1 MRDRLSVFGID
12 IVKGSVRSRSRRPM
26 YALVR
31 LEESEIVSE
40 GTVSMFRL
48 FRLLSE
54 ERPDILAVDSIQ
66 EIATDQHELFFF
78 LQGLPPQT
86 KLVQV
91 TGGEKKETLGKVAA
105 RFNISFDRFDPF
117 AEART
122 SARVAA
128 LGAGAEVIAF
138 ENESEVVVSRHRSPG
153 RGGWSQNRYVRKIH
167 GAVQLKGR
175 EIEMQLAAT
184 GLRYEKKETKAF
196 GGCSRVLFRV
206 FAARGQV
213 PISTYRG
220 ADVQVRI
227 SGKKLERIRFRPLS
241 GKPRYM
247 IVGIDPGTTTA
258 IAALDLDGNLL
269 HLESSRQMNMSGV
282 IEALYRAGKPLVIA
296 SDVQEMPHT
305 VEKIRR
311 AFSAVAYTPNQ
322 DTPVETK
329 LALTAGY
336 PYSNVHERDALSA
349 ALDASVQYQHK
360 FRNLI
365 KRVPPGHDLD
375 EVRARVIRGQA
386 LDQVLVEM
394 HAVAPSAAPAEEAPT
409 APAGEGGRHDDRVRV
424 LDGMVKRLRTYVD
437 ELQEEVKAKE
447 YEIHRLQGRLR
458 TVHDDRTV
466 QLAKD
471 AEVAKRDAIIA
482 SLKKRLRR
490 EERHGRTLAKR
501 VERIRTYAELSVDGE
516 AQPVKVL
523 DALTREGLRRLTG
536 DTGVHEGDIVYVQR
550 TGGWGKSVVRD
561 LAEAK
566 VRALITPGG
575 GEGDVQM
582 GAAFREAGIPLLTS
596 SETAV
601 QVKGR
606 QGLAPK
612 DRIGPAISRWQEEQ
626 AQFVREK
633 ESSRIEH
640 MFKEYKSERGKEVK
654 KGGGRNDGRP

>member
-12 IVKGSVRSRSRRPM
+12 IVKGSVRSRSKRPI

-31 LEESEIVSE
+31 MDGREIVSE

-54 ERPDILAVDSIQ
+54 ERPDILAVDSLQ

-122 SARVAA
+122 TARVAS

-175 EIEMQLAAT
+175 EIEQQLAAA

-196 GGCSRVLFRV
+196 GGCSRVAFRV
-206 FAARGQV
+206 FAVRGQV
-213 PISTYRG
+213 PVSTYRG

-227 SGKKLERIRFRPLS
+227 SGKRLERIRFRPLS
-241 GKPRYM
+241 GKPRYL

-258 IAALDLDGNLL
+258 VAALDLDGNLM

-282 IEALYRAGKPLVIA
+282 IEALYRVGKPLVVA
-296 SDVQEMPHT
+296 SDVQEMPYT

-311 AFSAVAYTPNQ
+311 SFSAVSYTPRQ
-322 DTPVETK
+322 DTSVEAK
-329 LALTAGY
+329 LALTAGF
-336 PYSNVHERDALSA
+336 PYANVHERDALSA
-349 ALDASVQYQHK
+349 ALDACHQYQNK

-375 EVRARVIRGQA
+375 EVRAGVIRGQA
-386 LDQVLVEM
+386 LDQVLIDL
-394 HAVAPSAAPAEEAPT
+394 HAVAPAAPAPEISVAPV
-409 APAGEGGRHDDRVRV
+409 AARHDERVRV
-424 LDGMVKRLRTYVD
+424 LDGMVKRLRTYVA
-437 ELQEEVKAKE
+437 ELQEEVKARE

-458 TVHDDRTV
+458 AMHDTRDV

-471 AEVAKRDAIIA
+471 AEVTKQDAIIQ
-482 SLKKRLRR
+482 SLKKRLRK
-490 EERHGRTLAKR
+490 EERHSRTLAKR
-501 VERIRTYAELSVDGE
+501 VDRIRTFTELSLDGE
-516 AQPVKVL
+516 ALPVKVM
-523 DALTREGLRRLTG
+523 DALTREGMRRLMD
-536 DTGVHEGDIVYVQR
+536 DTGIRKDDILFVQR
-550 TGGWGKSVVRD
+550 TGGWGRSVVKD
-561 LAEAK
+561 LADLP
-566 VRALITPGG
+566 VRALIVPAASWGS
-575 GEGDVQM
+575 DPQILP
-582 GAAFREAGIPLLTS
+582 AFREAGIPLITD
-596 SETAV
+596 ADAGV
-601 QVKGR
+601 QVRGR
-606 QGLAPK
+606 VGLAAK
-612 DRIGPAISRWQEEQ
+612 DRFDPALARWQEEQ
-626 AQFVREK
+626 AEFLREK
-633 ESSRIEH
+633 KSSRIEH
-640 MFKEYKSERGKEVK
+640 MFKEYKSERGKEVR
-654 KGGGRNDGRP
+654 KGG

>member
-31 LEESEIVSE
+31 MDGQAILSEN
-40 GTVSMFRL
+40 TVSMFRL
-48 FRLLSE
+48 FRLLTE
-54 ERPDILAVDSIQ
+54 ERPDVLAVDSLQ
-66 EIATDQHELFFF
+66 EISTDQHELFFF

-122 SARVAA
+122 TARVAS

-175 EIEMQLAAT
+175 EIEQQLSGA

-196 GGCSRVLFRV
+196 GGCSRVAFRV
-206 FAARGQV
+206 FAVRGQV
-213 PISTYRG
+213 PVGTYRG

-227 SGKKLERIRFRPLS
+227 SGKRLERIRFRPLS
-241 GKPRYM
+241 GKPRYL

-258 IAALDLDGNLL
+258 VAALDLDGNLM

-282 IEALYRAGKPLVIA
+282 IEALYRVGKPLVVA
-296 SDVQEMPHT
+296 SDVQEMPYS

-311 AFSAVAYTPNQ
+311 AFSAVAYTPRQ
-322 DTPVETK
+322 DTSVEAK
-329 LALTAGY
+329 LELTAGF
-336 PYSNVHERDALSA
+336 PYTNVHERDALSA
-349 ALDASVQYQHK
+349 ALDAYLQYQNK

-365 KRVPPGHDLD
+365 RRVPPGHDLD
-375 EVRARVIRGQA
+375 EVRAGVIRGQA
-386 LDQVLVEM
+386 LDQVLLDLN
-394 HAVAPSAAPAEEAPT
+394 AVVPAVPVQEAPPVPV
-409 APAGEGGRHDDRVRV
+409 AARHDERVRV
-424 LDGMVKRLRTYVD
+424 LDGMVKRLRTYVA

-458 TVHDDRTV
+458 AMHDTRDV

-471 AEVAKRDAIIA
+471 AEVTKQDAIIQ
-482 SLKKRLRR
+482 SLKKRLRK
-490 EERHGRTLAKR
+490 EERHSRTLAKR
-501 VERIRTYAELSVDGE
+501 VERIRTFAELSIDGE
-516 AQPVKVL
+516 ALPVKVM
-523 DALTREGLRRLTG
+523 DALTKEGMRRLAE
-536 DTGVHEGDIVYVQR
+536 DTGIREGDIVFVQR
-550 TGGWGKSVVRD
+550 SDGWGRGIVKD
-561 LAEAK
+561 LADTR
-566 VRALITPGG
+566 VRALILPAAIL
-575 GEGDVQM
+575 ENGDPQILPT
-582 GAAFREAGIPLLTS
+582 FREAGIPLLTDTAAGVQVRGKVGLAAKDRF
-596 SETAV
+596 ETA
-601 QVKGR
+601 
-606 QGLAPK
+606 LA
-612 DRIGPAISRWQEEQ
+612 RWQDEQ
-626 AQFVREK
+626 AQFLREK
-633 ESSRIEH
+633 KSSQIEH

-654 KGGGRNDGRP
+654 KGGGQSHGRP

>member
-31 LEESEIVSE
+31 LEGSGIVNE
-40 GTVSMFRL
+40 TTVSMFRL

-78 LQGLPPQT
+78 LSALPPQT

-105 RFNISFDRFDPF
+105 RYNISFDRFDPF

-175 EIEMQLAAT
+175 EIEMQLAAA

-196 GGCSRVLFRV
+196 GGCSRVAFTV

-213 PISTYRG
+213 PVSTYRG

-227 SGKKLERIRFRPLS
+227 SGKRLERIRFRPLS
-241 GKPRYM
+241 GKPRYL

-258 IAALDLDGNLL
+258 IAALDLDGNLM

-282 IEALYRAGKPLVIA
+282 IEALYRVGKPLVIA
-296 SDVQEMPHT
+296 SDVQEMPYS

-336 PYSNVHERDALSA
+336 PYGNVHERDALSA
-349 ALDASVQYQHK
+349 ALDACTRYQHR

-386 LDQVLVEM
+386 LDQVLVDM
-394 HAVAPSAAPAEEAPT
+394 HAVAPTAAPAPESPAV
-409 APAGEGGRHDDRVRV
+409 PAGEGRHDERVRV
-424 LDGMVKRLRTYVD
+424 LDGMVKRLRTYVA
-437 ELQEEVKAKE
+437 ELQEDLKAKE

-458 TVHDDRTV
+458 SVHDNRAM

-471 AEVAKRDAIIA
+471 TELAKRDAIIT

-501 VERIRTYAELSVDGE
+501 VERIRTFAELSVDGE

-523 DALTREGLRRLTG
+523 EALTREGLRRLAE
-536 DTGVHEGDIVYVQR
+536 DAGVNEGDIVFVQR

-561 LAEAK
+561 LADAK
-566 VRALITPGG
+566 IRALITPST
-575 GEGDVQM
+575 GESDVQIN
-582 GAAFREAGIPLLTS
+582 AAFREAGIPLLS
-596 SETAV
+596 SPETAI
-601 QVKGR
+601 QVKGK
-606 QGLAPK
+606 QGLAPR
-612 DRIGPAISRWQEEQ
+612 DRIAAALSRWQEDQ
-626 AQFVREK
+626 AQFLREK

-654 KGGGRNDGRP
+654 KSGGRGDGRP